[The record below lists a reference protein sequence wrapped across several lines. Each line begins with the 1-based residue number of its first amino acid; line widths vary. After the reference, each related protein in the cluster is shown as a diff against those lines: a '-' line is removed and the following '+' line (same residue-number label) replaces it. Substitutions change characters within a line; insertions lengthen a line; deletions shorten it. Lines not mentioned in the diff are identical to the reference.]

1 MARPPYR
8 EYSGFSQFLSS
19 TVILL
24 FIIIWSILPNY
35 PQYEHQSISPP
46 VFPLQNLNELW
57 AWSKYQYIHFISEVM
72 ELLPQRYWIT
82 CVQCLILMG
91 MLFIYLGLLAYN
103 EDVLTVP
110 LDDMRT
116 LTDDKADIVKF
127 KDHTEFL
134 EKFAFRETSGVLDL
148 PITKVCEVLYTRE
161 K

>member
-1 MARPPYR
+1 M
-8 EYSGFSQFLSS
+8 
-19 TVILL
+19 
-24 FIIIWSILPNY
+24 
-35 PQYEHQSISPP
+35 
-46 VFPLQNLNELW
+46 
-57 AWSKYQYIHFISEVM
+57 
-72 ELLPQRYWIT
+72 
-82 CVQCLILMG
+82 QCLILMG

-127 KDHTEFL
+127 KDRTEFL

-148 PITKVCEVLYTRE
+148 PITKVCEVLYTQE